1 MSPWGWTP
9 ERTQGIWR
17 YGSPSL
23 RPLVASAPWVTVL
36 LLLMLLWFVGHAI
49 VTAKGVLFDLPEAGL
64 SEGEPTGP
72 VALIAPGPKATLIF
86 YDDSRYMMNDPNS
99 LVSLGEHLGES
110 VSRAGRKTILALVDR
125 RVTNGELLKFVT
137 IARKN
142 GVEKVLFAEKKESEE
157 E

>member
-23 RPLVASAPWVTVL
+23 RPFVAAAPWITL
-36 LLLMLLWFVGHAI
+36 LLLLLLLWFVGNAI
-49 VTAKGVLFDLPEAGL
+49 VSAKGVLFDLPEAGVA
-64 SEGEPTGP
+64 EGEATGP
-72 VALIAPGPKATLIF
+72 VALITPGPRSTLVF
-86 YDDSRYMMNDPNS
+86 FDDSRYMMDDPNS

-110 VSRAGRKTILALVDR
+110 VSRMGRKTLLALVDR
-125 RVTNGELLKFVT
+125 RITNGDIMTFVA

-142 GVEKVLFAEKKESEE
+142 GVEKVLFAEKKEGEAE
-157 E
+157 